1 VAEHVRLNVAWSSVV
16 SDVDVLATN
25 GLDLIAV
32 EVKSSRD
39 NLARA
44 SKQLH
49 ALDSYVDYVYLAMEG
64 TKETTIDKK
73 IGILLVQGNYVVCPR
88 PATRLTGRPD
98 IVAMARLQRICLS
111 RISPERQWFGSKLSL
126 AETARGA
133 LDEEGLRRCVG
144 EVVTCMR
151 QCDTSCPIWKFQAPP
166 LDSL

>member
-1 VAEHVRLNVAWSSVV
+1 MAQHVRLNVAWSSIV

-49 ALDSYVDYVYLAMEG
+49 ALDSYVDYVYLAME
-64 TKETTIDKK
+64 TAKETVIDKE
-73 IGILLVQGNYVVCPR
+73 IGILLVQGDHVVCPR
-88 PATRLTGRPD
+88 LPTRLTGRPD
-98 IVAMARLQRICLS
+98 IASMARLQRICLS
-111 RISPERQWFGSKLSL
+111 RIATESHWFGSKLSL
-126 AETARGA
+126 AEAARGA
-133 LDEEGLRRCVG
+133 LDGEELRRCVG

-151 QCDTSCPIWKFQAPP
+151 QCETSCPIRKFQAPR